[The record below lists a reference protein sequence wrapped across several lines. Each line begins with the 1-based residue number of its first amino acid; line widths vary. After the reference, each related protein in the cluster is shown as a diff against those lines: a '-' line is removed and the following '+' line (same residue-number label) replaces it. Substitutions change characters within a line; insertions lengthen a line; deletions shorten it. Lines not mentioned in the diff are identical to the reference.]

1 MKRYDAIIIM
11 GPRAHPWLRDRFVGG
26 FVAVV
31 FVGSFEVTGTAPMM
45 ANGSCWVFQHQNL
58 GTLKGRYQF
67 LRALFLPNCVCRHR
81 SMSITYDSLLPC
93 HGRGRGFES
102 RRPRHSSTEYLV
114 NASGVS
120 FLRDPH
126 FVSEPSSSG
135 SPHA

>member
-1 MKRYDAIIIM
+1 M

-45 ANGSCWVFQHQNL
+45 ANGSCWVFQLQNL

-93 HGRGRGFES
+93 HGTVRWNGREREDTRGNRATSEGTII
-102 RRPRHSSTEYLV
+102 RHNNKVKTLS
-114 NASGVS
+114 
-120 FLRDPH
+120 
-126 FVSEPSSSG
+126 
-135 SPHA
+135 HAGA